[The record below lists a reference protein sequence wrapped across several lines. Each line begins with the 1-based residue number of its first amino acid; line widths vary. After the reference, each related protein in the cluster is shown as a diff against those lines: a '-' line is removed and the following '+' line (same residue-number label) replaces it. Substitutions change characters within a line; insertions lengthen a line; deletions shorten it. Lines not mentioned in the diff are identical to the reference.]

1 MLGTETKKYCVYLNF
16 SKPNALEKTFQLGMP
31 TKLRSLIFH
40 IWLYSFTYSSDADYT
55 ECTLQYSIFNEDV
68 FQYFKTIQ
76 LKKLEILG
84 YSLLILIKQHDTLL
98 KANKFTK
105 IVRMFHSQVHSF
117 RLPPFYPPV
126 RGYKVLVEAL

>member
-1 MLGTETKKYCVYLNF
+1 MLWKKHF
-16 SKPNALEKTFQLGMP
+16 SLACQRSYGHLSFIYGFTALP
-31 TKLRSLIFH
+31 
-40 IWLYSFTYSSDADYT
+40 
-55 ECTLQYSIFNEDV
+55 TLQMQITQNAHCSTEDV

-76 LKKLEILG
+76 VKKLEILG